1 MYFKKRD
8 ILKIVLNL
16 LLVYF
21 VVLIMSYTDTVSW
34 GLWKKIPFHLGMLFI
49 AVFDRIKKNFLS
61 QKKKKKKNNRAN
73 RNSSIGVFALFL
85 FISCTQLFFEQ

>member
-49 AVFDRIKKNFLS
+49 AVFDTIQNKMLFPDENKK
-61 QKKKKKKNNRAN
+61 
-73 RNSSIGVFALFL
+73 
-85 FISCTQLFFEQ
+85 

>member
-1 MYFKKRD
+1 MYFTKRD
-8 ILKIVLNL
+8 IIKIVLKL

-49 AVFDRIKKNFLS
+49 VIFDRIQNKMLFPEENKK
-61 QKKKKKKNNRAN
+61 
-73 RNSSIGVFALFL
+73 
-85 FISCTQLFFEQ
+85 

>member
-16 LLVYF
+16 LLAYF

-34 GLWKKIPFHLGMLFI
+34 GLWKKIPFHLGMVFI
-49 AVFDRIKKNFLS
+49 AVFDRIQNKMLFPEEDKK
-61 QKKKKKKNNRAN
+61 
-73 RNSSIGVFALFL
+73 
-85 FISCTQLFFEQ
+85 

>member
-21 VVLIMSYTDTVSW
+21 VVLIMSYTDTISW

-49 AVFDRIKKNFLS
+49 AVFDRIQNKMLFPDENKK
-61 QKKKKKKNNRAN
+61 
-73 RNSSIGVFALFL
+73 
-85 FISCTQLFFEQ
+85 

>member
-1 MYFKKRD
+1 MYFTKRD
-8 ILKIVLNL
+8 IIKIVLNL

-49 AVFDRIKKNFLS
+49 VIFDRIQNKMLFPEENKK
-61 QKKKKKKNNRAN
+61 
-73 RNSSIGVFALFL
+73 
-85 FISCTQLFFEQ
+85 